1 MVTVKVFKLGTAQ
14 AVRIPARY
22 RLAVS
27 EVEVFQRGDELV
39 LRPKARSALDVFEAA
54 RAVAGEMSGWNRPP
68 QGKARP
74 VRPLD

>member
-22 RLAVS
+22 RLAVA

-39 LRPKARSALDVFEAA
+39 LRPKPHSALDVFEAA
-54 RAVAGEMSGWNRPP
+54 RAVAGDMTDWARPS

-74 VRPLD
+74 VHPLD